1 MTRRVKII
9 GMSDL
14 RRFLPG
20 HRSDTPEAFAQTGRR
35 PDATTLVVCAGD
47 SITHGQ
53 VSANYVDRLTTQWA
67 PRGYQF
73 VNAGVNGQL
82 AYNVAQRLDAIIA
95 CRPEVVT
102 LLIDTNDVNA
112 GFDKKFEQRYVKQ
125 QHLPVT
131 PTLGWYREN
140 LDIILA
146 RLSDETDARVAVIE
160 IPILG
165 EDLSSRMNGLVDDY
179 NVELRAAANAHD
191 VPCLPLNAELRAALP
206 EGHRSPPYEGSVS
219 LVAKAAVGHLLLRRS
234 WDDVGRRNGL
244 ALLTDHIHLNDRT
257 AGIVTDLIS
266 GFVDTAAADT
276 IG

>member
-1 MTRRVKII
+1 MP
-9 GMSDL
+9 DL

-73 VNAGVNGQL
+73 VNGGVNGQL
-82 AYNVAQRLDAIIA
+82 AYNVVQRLDAIIA
-95 CRPEVVT
+95 CRPDVVT
-102 LLIDTNDVNA
+102 LLVGTNDVNA
-112 GFDKKFEQRYVKQ
+112 GFDEKFQQRYVKQ

-131 PTLGWYREN
+131 PTLAWYREN
-140 LDIILA
+140 LDIILS
-146 RLSDETDARVAVIE
+146 RLGDETDARIAVIE

-179 NVELRAAANAHD
+179 NVELRSAADAHG
-191 VPCLPLNAELRAALP
+191 VPCLPLNAQLRAAVP
-206 EGHRSPPYEGSVS
+206 EGHRPTPYEGSVS
-219 LVAKAAVGHLLLRRS
+219 LVAKAAAGHLLLRRS
-234 WDDVGRRNGL
+234 WDDVARRNGL
-244 ALLTDHIHLNDRT
+244 TLLTDHIHLNDRA
-257 AGIVTDLIS
+257 AGILTELIG
-266 GFVDTAAADT
+266 GFLDSTSNGAT
-276 IG
+276 S